1 MPDSLVIYTDT
12 YLLASTADT
21 FLAKYPGTSAFTGAV
36 EADQEAALRLA
47 YDRLESLRWR
57 GQPVNSAQGCQWPR
71 INLTDGNG
79 ATLASTSPP
88 AFLTQ
93 AQCWEALA
101 IRKRVDD
108 LGADTR
114 EALQAQGV
122 QRAKF
127 GDIEEQYADPRR
139 FAGLESEQAYRLIQ
153 RYLNRA
159 PAMGNFLG

>member
-1 MPDSLVIYTDT
+1 MADSLTVGTDT
-12 YLLASTADT
+12 YLLASTAAL
-21 FLAKYPGTSAFTGAV
+21 FLVKYPGTTAFTGAT
-36 EADQEAALRLA
+36 EAEQEAALRLA
-47 YDRLESLRWR
+47 FDRFEQLRWN
-57 GQPVNSAQGCQWPR
+57 GEPTDSAQGSQWPR
-71 INLTDGNG
+71 MNLTDANG
-79 ATLASTSPP
+79 QTLDSGTMP

-101 IRKRVDD
+101 IRKRIAD

-127 GDIEEQYADPRR
+127 GDIEEHYGDPRR

-153 RYLNRA
+153 RYINRA
-159 PAMGNFLG
+159 PTLGNFLG

>member
-1 MPDSLVIYTDT
+1 MPDSLIVGTDT

-21 FLAKYPGTSAFTGAV
+21 LLGKYPGTSAFTSAT

-47 YDRLESLRWR
+47 FDRLESLHWR
-57 GQPVNSAQGCQWPR
+57 GYPTNSAQGCQWPR
-71 INLTDGNG
+71 TYLFDANRAVIDS
-79 ATLASTSPP
+79 ATMPD
-88 AFLTQ
+88 FLTQ

-101 IRKRVDD
+101 IRKRVAD
-108 LGADTR
+108 LGAETR

-127 GDIEEQYADPRR
+127 GDIEEQYSDPRR

-159 PAMGNFLG
+159 PTLGNFLG